1 LDTSSGDSSG
11 TPSSLRFDAGGRL
24 GGERGKP
31 GRTGRGTGE
40 KDGRLPGKEQSP
52 MIEILQTIAL
62 LVWIAVGVYTFRS
75 VRRINRRM
83 DLLIAGMERDVQN
96 TWR

>member
-1 LDTSSGDSSG
+1 
-11 TPSSLRFDAGGRL
+11 
-24 GGERGKP
+24 
-31 GRTGRGTGE
+31 
-40 KDGRLPGKEQSP
+40 
-52 MIEILQTIAL
+52 MNEILQTIAL

-75 VRRINRRM
+75 VRRINRRL